1 MCLLKLR
8 HCVVAPLCMFG
19 LLFCAA
25 QEPAESSEV
34 SYLSFQVP
42 GALGTYPMSINA
54 SMVVTGY
61 YYVSSTVTRGFL
73 REPDGALTTF
83 ALPGSLWTRPE
94 SINDEFMKPRTCA
107 PTAAS
112 AIGLL

>member
-1 MCLLKLR
+1 ML
-8 HCVVAPLCMFG
+8 G
-19 LLFCAA
+19 LLTCAA
-25 QEPAESSEV
+25 QEGINGEATYIPFS
-34 SYLSFQVP
+34 VP

-73 REPDGALTTF
+73 READGAFTTF